1 MIDLKRI
8 LRFARIGLLGEIMNI
23 EKEKLPENAEETDVL
38 RFKDGKYEIDYDEK
52 RKIQERISSKL
63 ESLFE
68 E

>member
-1 MIDLKRI
+1 M
-8 LRFARIGLLGEIMNI
+8 RIGLLGEIMNI

-38 RFKDGKYEIDYDEK
+38 RFEDGKYEIDYDEK

>member
-1 MIDLKRI
+1 M
-8 LRFARIGLLGEIMNI
+8 RIGLLGEIMNI
-23 EKEKLPENAEETDVL
+23 EKEKLPENVEETDVL

>member
-1 MIDLKRI
+1 M
-8 LRFARIGLLGEIMNI
+8 RIGLLGEIMNI

>member
-1 MIDLKRI
+1 MTDLKKI
-8 LRFARIGLLGEIMNI
+8 LLFVKIELLGEIMNI
-23 EKEKLPENAEETDVL
+23 EKDKLPEGIEETDVL
-38 RFKDGKYEIDYDEK
+38 RYKDGKYEIDVEEK

>member
-1 MIDLKRI
+1 MKIE
-8 LRFARIGLLGEIMNI
+8 LLGEIMNI
-23 EKEKLPENAEETDVL
+23 EKDKLPEGIEETDVL
-38 RFKDGKYEIDYDEK
+38 RYKDGKYEIDVEEK

>member
-1 MIDLKRI
+1 
-8 LRFARIGLLGEIMNI
+8 MNI
-23 EKEKLPENAEETDVL
+23 EKEKLPENVEETDVL